1 MCLVF
6 YLPRLLVQLDI
17 QNVLLYNL
25 LYLIPSL
32 YIYMLVLKCV
42 VSLLHT
48 LQINFI
54 YLRFNLNV
62 SENKIK
68 DFEKILRQQ
77 RKVQD
82 MADEIDSL
90 KIEKE
95 RNEKDLAR

>member
-54 YLRFNLNV
+54 YLRVNLNV

>member
-1 MCLVF
+1 MQIQGFCNCDDMHYVLNVLDSLSNEF
-6 YLPRLLVQLDI
+6 QSVQL
-17 QNVLLYNL
+17 L
-25 LYLIPSL
+25 
-32 YIYMLVLKCV
+32 
-42 VSLLHT
+42 SLLHT
-48 LQINFI
+48 LQIHFI

-68 DFEKILRQQ
+68 EFEKILRQQ
-77 RKVQD
+77 RNVQD

>member
-1 MCLVF
+1 
-6 YLPRLLVQLDI
+6 
-17 QNVLLYNL
+17 
-25 LYLIPSL
+25 
-32 YIYMLVLKCV
+32 
-42 VSLLHT
+42 
-48 LQINFI
+48 
-54 YLRFNLNV
+54 LNV

>member
-6 YLPRLLVQLDI
+6 YLPRLLFQLDI

-68 DFEKILRQQ
+68 EFEKILRQQ

>member
-42 VSLLHT
+42 VFLLHT

>member
-1 MCLVF
+1 
-6 YLPRLLVQLDI
+6 
-17 QNVLLYNL
+17 
-25 LYLIPSL
+25 
-32 YIYMLVLKCV
+32 MLVLKCL

-48 LQINFI
+48 LQIHFI

-68 DFEKILRQQ
+68 EFEKILRQQ
-77 RKVQD
+77 RNVQD